1 MSPTILSVLTA
12 VGYGTLTLT
21 LLGLAISVIETVDR
35 IRKARGH

>member
-12 VGYGTLTLT
+12 IGYGIVTVT

-35 IRKARGH
+35 IRKARG